1 MSTASS
7 SGSIAIGDREVSR
20 LGFGAMRVMGAGE
33 AAPQL
38 VRRAVDLGVQFID
51 TADIYGDG
59 ASEEIIAEAL
69 VPYPDDVLI
78 ATKGGFVPGPIDAG
92 AVVPGEPLRAPL
104 LPPDGRP
111 EWLRRVCDASLRRL
125 RVDTIELY
133 QLHAPDPKVPF
144 EESIGAL
151 VELRDEGKLRQIGL
165 SNVNRKHLA
174 TALAITPIASV
185 QNRYNP
191 TDRSS
196 ERVLEMCEE
205 HGIAFLPW
213 GPISVDNEAIDA
225 IASREHA
232 TPQQV
237 ALAWLLARSPVMLP
251 IPGTSSIEHL
261 EENVAARDLSL
272 SDDDIAA
279 VSALAPR

>member
-1 MSTASS
+1 
-7 SGSIAIGDREVSR
+7 
-20 LGFGAMRVMGAGE
+20 MRVMGAGE

-38 VRRAVDLGVQFID
+38 VRRAVELGVQFID
-51 TADIYGDG
+51 TADVYGDG
-59 ASEEIIAEAL
+59 ASEQIIAEAL

-78 ATKGGFVPGPIDAG
+78 ATKGGFVPGPLTPG
-92 AVVPGEPLRAPL
+92 APGEPM
-104 LPPDGRP
+104 LPADGRP
-111 EWLRRVCDASLRRL
+111 EYLRRVCDASLRRL
-125 RVDTIELY
+125 RIDTIDLY

-144 EESIGAL
+144 EDSIGAL
-151 VELRDEGKLRQIGL
+151 VQLRDEGKVRHVGL

-174 TALAITPIASV
+174 TAVRITPIASV

-191 TDRSS
+191 TDRRS

-213 GPISVDNEAIDA
+213 GPISVDNEAIDE

-251 IPGTSSIEHL
+251 IPGTSSIAHL
-261 EENVAARDLSL
+261 EANVGALDLEL
-272 SDDDIAA
+272 SDEDVAA
-279 VSALAPR
+279 VSALAEQ

>member
-1 MSTASS
+1 MYLVSTVAS
-7 SGSIAIGDREVSR
+7 SGSIVIGDREVSR

-38 VRRAVDLGVQFID
+38 VRRAVELGVQFID

-59 ASEEIIAEAL
+59 ASEEIIADAL
-69 VPYPDDVLI
+69 VPVSRRRARRDQGRLR
-78 ATKGGFVPGPIDAG
+78 PGPRRPEPRRSGRAVDA
-92 AVVPGEPLRAPL
+92 PM

-111 EWLRRVCDASLRRL
+111 ECLRGVCDASLRRL

-133 QLHAPDPKVPF
+133 QLHAPGS
-144 EESIGAL
+144 EGAL
-151 VELRDEGKLRQIGL
+151 RGLDRRARSSCANEGKLRHVGV

-213 GPISVDNEAIDA
+213 GPISADNEAIDA
-225 IASREHA
+225 IAAREHA

-251 IPGTSSIEHL
+251 IPGTSSIAHL
-261 EENVAARDLSL
+261 EENVAARRP
-272 SDDDIAA
+272 A
-279 VSALAPR
+279 VE

>member
-1 MSTASS
+1 MAAATNP
-7 SGSIAIGDREVSR
+7 GSIAIGDREVSR
-20 LGFGAMRVMGAGE
+20 LGFGAMRVMGAGD

-38 VRRAVDLGVQFID
+38 VRRAVGLGAQFVD

-59 ASEEIIAEAL
+59 ASEEIIADAL
-69 VPYPDDVLI
+69 FPYPDDVLI
-78 ATKGGFVPGPIDAG
+78 ATKGGFVPGEVAPRDSS
-92 AVVPGEPLRAPL
+92 EPLRQPL

-111 EWLRRVCDASLRRL
+111 ERLRRVCEASLRRL
-125 RVDTIELY
+125 RVDCIELY
-133 QLHAPDPKVPF
+133 QLHAPDPNVPF
-144 EESIGAL
+144 EDSIGAL
-151 VELRDEGKLRQIGL
+151 VQLRDEGKLRHIGI

-174 TALAITPIASV
+174 AALAITPIASV

-251 IPGTSSIEHL
+251 IPGTSSIAHL
-261 EENVAARDLSL
+261 EENVAARELRLSE
-272 SDDDIAA
+272 DDIAA

>member
-1 MSTASS
+1 MSTVSS
-7 SGSIAIGDREVSR
+7 SGSIVIGDREVSR

-59 ASEEIIAEAL
+59 ASEQIIAEAL
-69 VPYPDDVLI
+69 VPYPDGVLV
-78 ATKGGFVPGPIDAG
+78 ATKGGFVPGPLTPGPPG
-92 AVVPGEPLRAPL
+92 APM

-111 EWLRRVCDASLRRL
+111 EYLRGVCDASLRRL
-125 RVDTIELY
+125 RVDTIDLY

-144 EESIGAL
+144 EDSIGAL
-151 VELRDEGKLRQIGL
+151 AELRDEGKLLQIGL

-213 GPISVDNEAIDA
+213 GPISADNETIDA

-237 ALAWLLARSPVMLP
+237 ALAWLLARSPIMLP

-272 SDDDIAA
+272 SDDDLAA
-279 VSALAPR
+279 ISALAQR